1 MVEGN
6 LYFLLLF
13 AKLLQ
18 FKTFYGIIWT
28 FKWIYVQ
35 QIYVFYVK
43 LCMTKDI
50 FTQLQVQLSKRKYSP
65 L

>member
-1 MVEGN
+1 MGLFE
-6 LYFLLLF
+6 LLNEYMF
-13 AKLLQ
+13 NKYM
-18 FKTFYGIIWT
+18 F
-28 FKWIYVQ
+28 
-35 QIYVFYVK
+35 FYVK

>member
-1 MVEGN
+1 MGLFE
-6 LYFLLLF
+6 LLNEYMF
-13 AKLLQ
+13 NKYR
-18 FKTFYGIIWT
+18 FFD
-28 FKWIYVQ
+28 
-35 QIYVFYVK
+35 VK